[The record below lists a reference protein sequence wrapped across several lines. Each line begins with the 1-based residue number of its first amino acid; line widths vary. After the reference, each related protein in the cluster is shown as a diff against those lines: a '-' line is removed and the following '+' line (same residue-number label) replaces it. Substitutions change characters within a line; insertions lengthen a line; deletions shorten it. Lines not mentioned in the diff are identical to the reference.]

1 MRSVRGRSFGAVERQ
16 GLMSGIMVRG
26 FLAIAIALAAVVSQ
40 AELVVS
46 YESGVL
52 PQSGASPAA
61 DPAGQGW
68 TFTGPA
74 TANQFA
80 AGYNSGN
87 GGWRTVDGTTSAP
100 ANYSQTLDA
109 TQQSALTNAQVW
121 TMNWTVSLDE
131 DAIGSG
137 GATVTNYYAAP
148 NNARQNN
155 ILALIDLAADNLG
168 FYFVHTVNSSNEVVL
183 VDQKSGGASYNTGA
197 VITTQP
203 NFIDFSLT
211 YDTTAG
217 TALLDYGA
225 GTDTITPGTPLSGG
239 RNAVF
244 FGAGSSG
251 GQGSAVWNN
260 FEVEIVP
267 EPASFLLSAAG
278 LAGLAVVRRQR
289 ADSPRR

>member
-1 MRSVRGRSFGAVERQ
+1 
-16 GLMSGIMVRG
+16 MSGIMVRG

-121 TMNWTVSLDE
+121 TMNWTVSLDK
-131 DAIGSG
+131 DAIGSSG
-137 GATVTNYYAAP
+137 TTVTNYYAAP

-225 GTDTITPGTPLSGG
+225 GTATITPGSPLSGG

-244 FGAGSSG
+244 FGAGNSA

-260 FEVEIVP
+260 FEVEVVP
-267 EPASFLLSAAG
+267 EPASFLLPAAG
-278 LAGLAVVRRQR
+278 LAGLAVVRRR
-289 ADSPRR
+289 LRSGLPRS

>member
-1 MRSVRGRSFGAVERQ
+1 
-16 GLMSGIMVRG
+16 MSGIMVRG

-46 YESGVL
+46 YDSGVL
-52 PQSGASPAA
+52 PQSGASGAA
-61 DPAGQGW
+61 DPTTQEW
-68 TFTGPA
+68 TFTGGSG
-74 TANQFA
+74 NQYA
-80 AGYNSGN
+80 AGYDSGN
-87 GGWRTVDGTTSAP
+87 GGWRTVDATGTAP

-121 TMNWTVSLDE
+121 TMNWTVSLDK
-131 DAIGSG
+131 DALGSSG
-137 GATVTNYYAAP
+137 GTVTNYYAAP
-148 NNARQNN
+148 DNNGRQSN
-155 ILALIDLAADNLG
+155 ILALIDLAADDLG

-183 VDQKSGGASYNTGA
+183 VDQKSGGSSYNTGA

-225 GTDTITPGTPLSGG
+225 GTATVTPGSPLSGG

-244 FGAGSSG
+244 FGAGNSA

-260 FEVEIVP
+260 FEVEVVP
-267 EPASFLLSAAG
+267 EPASFLLPAAG

-289 ADSPRR
+289 AGSPRR